1 MYPGRP
7 FFYELGKRRLFMH
20 IGLIIGTRPEAIK
33 MAPVYMELV
42 ARGYQ
47 VSIIATAQHR
57 QMLDQALR
65 LFGLKP
71 DIDLNTMTERQSLST
86 LTSRLCHSLGEV
98 FERNP
103 YDCVLVQGDTTS
115 TFVGALTA
123 FYHKIP
129 VGHVEAGL
137 RTSNR
142 YDPFPEE
149 INRRLATQLSSYHFA
164 PTAYSRELLLKEQ
177 IDPSKVF
184 VTGNTVIDALQWVI
198 RHKRAEMET
207 IRNQYALD
215 DGPYLLVTLHRRE
228 NWGEKMERVCHSLL
242 RVLNACPELRVF
254 FPVHLNPRVREIV
267 FPILQNH
274 PRVILSDPVEYLD
287 FVGLMAGSKIIL
299 SDSGGIQEE
308 APSLGKPVLVLRET
322 TERPEAVEAG
332 TALLT
337 GTDPDRIYACI
348 MTLLNDRERYD
359 RMSKIAN
366 PFGSGDASKNI
377 VDVIRSMP

>member
-1 MYPGRP
+1 
-7 FFYELGKRRLFMH
+7 MH
-20 IGLIIGTRPEAIK
+20 VGLIFGTRPEAIK
-33 MAPVYMELV
+33 MAPVYLELV

-47 VSIIATAQHR
+47 ASIIATAQHR
-57 QMLDQALR
+57 QMLDQVLR

-98 FERNP
+98 FEQKP
-103 YDCVLVQGDTTS
+103 YDYVLVQGDTTS

-149 INRRLATQLSSYHFA
+149 INRRLTTQLSSHHFA
-164 PTAYSRELLLKEQ
+164 PTASSREVLLKEQ

-184 VTGNTVIDALQWVI
+184 VTGNTVIDALHWVI
-198 RHKRAEMET
+198 RHKGAEMGE
-207 IRNQYALD
+207 IRKQYALGD
-215 DGPYLLVTLHRRE
+215 SPYLLVTLHRRE
-228 NWGEKMERVCHSLL
+228 NWGEKMARVCHSLL
-242 RVLNACPELRVF
+242 RVLSDSPELRVF

-332 TALLT
+332 TALLI
-337 GTDPDRIYACI
+337 GTNPDRIYEGI
-348 MTLLNDRERYD
+348 MTLLNDRPTYD

-366 PFGSGDASKNI
+366 PFGSGDASKKI
-377 VDVIRSMP
+377 VDIIGSTN